1 MCCTVSRKLPFI
13 EKVFHKVEIYGELK
27 KGKVENIMKHLM
39 SGNEATARGV
49 YEAGIKVCSA
59 YPGTP
64 STEILEN
71 LPQYKDDV
79 YCEWAP
85 N

>member
-1 MCCTVSRKLPFI
+1 
-13 EKVFHKVEIYGELK
+13 
-27 KGKVENIMKHLM
+27 MKHLM

-64 STEILEN
+64 LKPLTEKVMIITKKMN
-71 LPQYKDDV
+71 
-79 YCEWAP
+79 W
-85 N
+85 

>member
-1 MCCTVSRKLPFI
+1 
-13 EKVFHKVEIYGELK
+13 
-27 KGKVENIMKHLM
+27 MKHLM

-64 STEILEN
+64 STEILE
-71 LPQYKDDV
+71 LSLIHISEPTRPY
-79 YCEWAP
+79 
-85 N
+85 